1 MQVRR
6 WSEAGLAMV
15 ALTGG
20 AAGLAQV
27 PDQAVPARQ
36 AASDDVDADADVDD
50 SNTILVTGQ
59 RQRQRGAVVG
69 DVPPIQQ
76 LDAGDVR
83 ALGVSSVAELLGEL
97 SPQTRSGQG
106 RGGEQPVTLLNGR
119 RISGFREIR
128 DIPTEAIERV
138 DILPEEV
145 ALKYGYSADQI
156 GRAHV

>member
-1 MQVRR
+1 M
-6 WSEAGLAMV
+6 
-15 ALTGG
+15 
-20 AAGLAQV
+20 AQV

-97 SPQTRSGQG
+97 SPQTRSG
-106 RGGEQPVTLLNGR
+106 
-119 RISGFREIR
+119 
-128 DIPTEAIERV
+128 
-138 DILPEEV
+138 
-145 ALKYGYSADQI
+145 
-156 GRAHV
+156 